1 MWKRAA
7 VILIGGLGLMGCATF
22 EAGAP
27 KGQVDVIAH
36 RGGSAYRPENTLAA
50 FRNAIALKAH
60 WFELDCTL
68 TKDGEVVV
76 IHDDTLARTTGGVP
90 GAVHDYTLA
99 ELKRYDVGSWF
110 DPKYAAE
117 RFPSL
122 GESLDLA
129 AGKIG
134 VYIEIKNSDDDSAL
148 TRGILADFKDA
159 PRLFPGHRD
168 EILQRIAAS
177 ASRNLELTRKVIA
190 LVRERKMQKQIV
202 IQSFSAIA
210 CAVALIEAP
219 ELRTELLASSSE
231 KDPLQWNRFLEWA
244 RLLDAP
250 GFNPA
255 KDDVTESLVRD
266 FHAKGKTL
274 AVWTVNEPADM
285 ARLMRWGVDALIT
298 DKPDVAIS
306 EARRLVK

>member
-1 MWKRAA
+1 
-7 VILIGGLGLMGCATF
+7 MGCATF

-90 GAVHDYTLA
+90 GEVKDYTLA
-99 ELKRYDVGSWF
+99 EMKRYDVGSWF
-110 DPKYAAE
+110 GPEYGAE

-129 AGKIG
+129 KGKIG
-134 VYIEIKNSDDDSAL
+134 VYIEIKNSDDDSKL
-148 TRGILADFKDA
+148 TGGILADFKDA
-159 PRLFPGHRD
+159 PRLFPEHGD
-168 EILQRIAAS
+168 EILKRIEAS
-177 ASRNLELTRKVIA
+177 GSRNLELARKVIA
-190 LVRERKMQKQIV
+190 LVRERKMEKQIV
-202 IQSFSAIA
+202 IQSFSAIV

-231 KDPLQWNRFLEWA
+231 KDPQQWGRFVAWL
-244 RLLDAP
+244 RLLDP
-250 GFNPA
+250 HGFNPN
-255 KDDVTESLVRD
+255 KNDVTEALVRD
-266 FHAKGKTL
+266 LHAQGKTI
-274 AVWTVNEPADM
+274 APWTVNEPADM
-285 ARLMRWGVDALIT
+285 ARLARWGVDSLIT
-298 DKPDVAIS
+298 DKPDVALGVT
-306 EARRLVK
+306 R